1 VLDILRNVT
10 TTPADRVSDFSFQAS
25 GGSYANLFNGSERV
39 LSWDNVL
46 WITRS
51 VFVRP

>member
-1 VLDILRNVT
+1 MIAGIESAVAQNYNGIVT
-10 TTPADRVSDFSFQAS
+10 VPIFDGT
-25 GGSYANLFNGSERV
+25 ERV
-39 LSWDNVL
+39 LSWDNIV